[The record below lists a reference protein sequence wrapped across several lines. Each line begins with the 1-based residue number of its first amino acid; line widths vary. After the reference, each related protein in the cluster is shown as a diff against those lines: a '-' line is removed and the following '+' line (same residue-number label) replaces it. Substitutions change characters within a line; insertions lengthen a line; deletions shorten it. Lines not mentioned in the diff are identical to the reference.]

1 MLDVSENFVTSV
13 PSQIGL
19 LSGLQYLLLRQN
31 KLSGTLPDLTRLTR
45 LIVLD
50 LSGNSFDGGLP
61 GWVWHANSL
70 EYLLLHQNKLSGSI
84 SSQIALLTNLT
95 VLSLYGNQLGG
106 SLPRLYQ
113 APNSLT
119 LLFRN
124 RLSCPLPSH
133 TSDNSPANPANAR
146 TLIALGNLFR
156 LVGYSRTGAEEW
168 LFSWDEDST
177 HLFVGFPAPWARL
190 LIMVGAVL
198 VLTGLWGFV
207 QKKGGVGFVGFG
219 QPSLLWRRC
228 IKICIVA
235 VGFGVVQ
242 AIGLFNSHTVHECA
256 DAVSRMSLSEQTNL
270 SAGLCGWV
278 WTTCAL
284 CCGMSAFGAVWLLRQ
299 FSGNKH
305 HARLLAE
312 ESETTQTMVA
322 KPRVLWRIGLFL
334 GWGLLMCGLSVPAFL
349 NLAVS
354 SLPANNSLGVHG
366 VVATLLQFC
375 VSPLLVL
382 ATDILIPKSC
392 VWFVSQ
398 YTGEKLR
405 WQHRQTTTARG
416 PDPHVDADATP
427 PTDTKD
433 EASVANTS
441 RTVVESVEDE
451 MNGPTPPHPATIELM
466 LVSQLAVLV
475 VLPVLARLLFDEHC
489 MGIGRMMWSLCDS
502 TQVTFGVS
510 LNVSIS
516 THGSSLRQVAI
527 PVLAPDAVWNSVC
540 EVSWSINDSDM
551 CVRKVIGG
559 SASLVLS
566 KVVVQTLLTMAR
578 SLIGALLGWLGWRG
592 VFWDVFRR
600 ACQNLDEVAL
610 ARSVVS
616 LMLLGFAFGAT
627 APLVWI
633 GVLFALG
640 SIQLLRAS
648 VLASSSP
655 EGQAMR
661 AVSSSRRVVDGL
673 GVPRMVLAGPVI
685 QLVILGWFAAK
696 AGLCV

>member
-1 MLDVSENFVTSV
+1 
-13 PSQIGL
+13 
-19 LSGLQYLLLRQN
+19 
-31 KLSGTLPDLTRLTR
+31 
-45 LIVLD
+45 
-50 LSGNSFDGGLP
+50 
-61 GWVWHANSL
+61 
-70 EYLLLHQNKLSGSI
+70 
-84 SSQIALLTNLT
+84 
-95 VLSLYGNQLGG
+95 
-106 SLPRLYQ
+106 
-113 APNSLT
+113 
-119 LLFRN
+119 
-124 RLSCPLPSH
+124 
-133 TSDNSPANPANAR
+133 
-146 TLIALGNLFR
+146 
-156 LVGYSRTGAEEW
+156 
-168 LFSWDEDST
+168 
-177 HLFVGFPAPWARL
+177 
-190 LIMVGAVL
+190 MVGAVL

-354 SLPANNSLGVHG
+354 SLPANNSLGVEG

-398 YTGEKLR
+398 YRGEISR
-405 WQHRQTTTARG
+405 RQSMQCLQ
-416 PDPHVDADATP
+416 ATHDHSDSVNQKDIP
-427 PTDTKD
+427 RDTQ
-433 EASVANTS
+433 SVATTS

-510 LNVSIS
+510 L
-516 THGSSLRQVAI
+516 QVPLVTPGGQWKDI
-527 PVLAPDAVWNSVC
+527 FVPVLAQDAVWNSVC